1 MKKYFLEIGLS
12 IVAIVLLLIGTTF
25 FSFENITIITLGLLV
40 GKNIATD
47 VWNFKK

>member
-12 IVAIVLLLIGTTF
+12 VVAIFLLLIGTKF
-25 FSFENITIITLGLLV
+25 FSFENITITTLGLLV
-40 GKNIATD
+40 GRNIATD